1 MSDLFVCRGC
11 MESVECSKYTELN
24 LENRELY
31 QLCTHLKVCPEFI
44 RFYLFTQNYFTNT
57 SDKSKRRSTE
67 VHL

>member
-31 QLCTHLKVCPEFI
+31 HLCTHLKVGPEFI
-44 RFYLFTQNYFTNT
+44 RFYLFT
-57 SDKSKRRSTE
+57 
-67 VHL
+67 